1 MKRRSLLGGLG
12 GLLSL
17 PVLQSSTNPGDA
29 GVAPRDEPDRDTSEE
44 DIQDPDINRVGSW
57 DDLQNDNN
65 DGIIILTDDIDGG
78 GETTS
83 DNIDQ
88 GIHSV
93 YGQGHT
99 IENVTV
105 EAEELIY
112 TEDTRGIVTDITF
125 RNITIDPTDRLGEYD
140 RGEGGVLG
148 GYGDVLQN
156 CIFEDITVVTGTKV
170 GAAEGRL
177 SREVRNCIFRDIT
190 DLDTIGE
197 TYGPDDDFAPEVGI
211 VAGRGDYDGIR
222 NCITTGEIN
231 HSSSTNDFCGGIVG
245 TNTYGDVVENCI
257 SIVNVDAPGTYGG
270 TPTEG
275 GIAGLNCLVESGK
288 SQKISNSGGI
298 IRNCYH
304 PTEVPPDSATKF
316 NVKDSVDISYQV
328 PTANLQGQSPESR
341 LSLDFQEE
349 WQTTISY
356 PEPIQDQVDLTSQR
370 IYADGVNNVIIN
382 EDGEQI
388 VIHS

>member
-12 GLLSL
+12 GFLSL
-17 PVLQSSTNPGDA
+17 PVLQSSTSPGDA
-29 GVAPRDEPDRDTSEE
+29 GVKPRDESNSDVSDEL
-44 DIQDPDINRVGSW
+44 INDPDINRVGSW
-57 DDLQNDNN
+57 DELQNNN
-65 DGIIILTDDIDGG
+65 NSGILILTDDIDGG

-88 GIHSV
+88 GIHSI

-112 TEDTRGIVTDITF
+112 TEDLGVVTDITF
-125 RNITIDPTDRLGEYD
+125 RNITIDPTDELDQYD
-140 RGEGGVLG
+140 EGEGGVLG

-156 CIFEDITVVTGTKV
+156 CVFEDITVVTGSYV
-170 GAAEGRL
+170 GAAEGLL

-190 DLDTIGE
+190 DLDTIGDL
-197 TYGPDDDFAPEVGI
+197 YGEDDQWAPEIGI
-211 VAGRGDYDGIR
+211 VAGRGDDGGIR

-245 TNTYGDVVENCI
+245 TNVNGDIIENCI
-257 SIVNVDAPGTYGG
+257 SIVNVDAPGTYYG

-275 GIAGLNCLVESGK
+275 GIAGLNADVVDGSIESD
-288 SQKISNSGGI
+288 SGGI
-298 IRNCYH
+298 IRNCHH

-316 NVKDSVDISYQV
+316 NTNDSVDISYQV

-341 LSLDFQEE
+341 LSLDFQDE
-349 WQTTISY
+349 WKTTLSY
-356 PEPIQDQVDLTSQR
+356 LEPIQDPVDLTSQR
-370 IYADGVNNVIIN
+370 IYADGIDNVIIN
-382 EDGEQI
+382 ENGEQI
-388 VIHS
+388 VIHG

>member
-12 GLLSL
+12 GLFSL
-17 PVLQSSTNPGDA
+17 PVLQSSTNSGDA
-29 GVAPRDEPDRDTSEE
+29 GVAPRDEPDRTSEE
-44 DIQDPDINRVGSW
+44 ATQDPDISRVGSW
-57 DDLQNDNN
+57 DELQNDNN
-65 DGIIILTDDIDGG
+65 SGILILTDDIDGG
-78 GETTS
+78 GETTP

-112 TEDTRGIVTDITF
+112 TDGFNGVVTDITF
-125 RNITIDPTDRLGEYD
+125 RNITIDPSNELGQYGG
-140 RGEGGVLG
+140 GEGGVLG

-156 CIFEDITVVTGTKV
+156 CIFEDITVVTGTRV
-170 GAAEGRL
+170 GAAEGDL
-177 SREVRNCIFRDIT
+177 TREVRNCIFRDIT
-190 DLDTIGE
+190 DLDTTGE
-197 TYGPDDDFAPEVGI
+197 AYGEDNEFAPEVGI
-211 VAGRGDYDGIR
+211 VAGRGNNAGIR

-231 HSSSTNDFCGGIVG
+231 HSSSSNDFCGGIVG
-245 TNTYGDVVENCI
+245 VNTYGDVVENCI
-257 SIVNVDAPGTYGG
+257 SIVNVDAPGTYNY

-275 GIAGLNCLVESGK
+275 GIAGLNCSVKSGDP
-288 SQKISNSGGI
+288 QKISDSGGI

-304 PTEVPPDSATKF
+304 PTEVPPDSATNF
-316 NVKDSVDISYQV
+316 NVNDSVDISYQV

-382 EDGEQI
+382 QNGEQI
-388 VIHS
+388 VIHG